1 MKKYFLGFCFVS
13 MAFGLRAQVA
23 PVFDPMSKDKCKNQQ
38 PIPTQL
44 LIEKGK
50 LFNNTDDIKKWFI
63 EYQHADTQFDL
74 RAMDT
79 IVDIAGNWHIRYKQ
93 FYQNMPI
100 EGSMLHLHCK
110 GKMPHSFNGIFYPE
124 IRLDFSQRI
133 TTEQAF
139 KMAQTAFPSK
149 SIFSWNQ
156 GTDSL
161 SRALG
166 FLESDKIALFPKPE
180 LVITSVNHSFT
191 DDLRLAYAITICA
204 LSPFNL
210 KKVFVD
216 ANDGSILFSQE
227 LIHQK
232 DKKGLAHTKYCGIKE
247 ITCDSLDTNLYKLIE
262 RNRGLDSIFVLS
274 VKAPYPYWLYNEDYY
289 WININSDKDEVAT
302 DVHWG
307 LEQTY
312 DYFKSRYYRNSYDG
326 KGSSISGIIHSGTKE
341 NTAYWNTAYGRM
353 VLGDGDDIKYD
364 AWTSIDIVA
373 HEFTHGVTY
382 STADLIYDRES
393 GALNESYSDIFGKCV
408 EHYALKDSFS
418 WDVCKQIMLHSY
430 PSIRSFS
437 DPNSRLHPKYYKGK
451 YYDDTTTVD
460 NYGVHTNSS
469 VQNYWFYLLSEGGF
483 GYRES
488 DSRPYHV
495 EKIGMDTAAII
506 AYLTLTAYLNPKS
519 NFIDAAIYSIAA
531 TKLLFGDSSHF
542 VKEVTNA
549 WYAVGVLNTADI
561 NNSPEFGS
569 LGLIIYPNPANELL
583 NIQGLEMG
591 SNIELYDVMG
601 RLVLQQECNST
612 TTKLDLEYLTSG
624 VYTLKITTKEGKEV
638 ITKVMKE

>member
-1 MKKYFLGFCFVS
+1 
-13 MAFGLRAQVA
+13 
-23 PVFDPMSKDKCKNQQ
+23 VFSN
-38 PIPTQL
+38 I
-44 LIEKGK
+44 
-50 LFNNTDDIKKWFI
+50 DDIKKWFAENQYVDI
-63 EYQHADTQFDL
+63 HFDI

-79 IVDIAGNWHIRYKQ
+79 IVDIASNMHIRYKQ
-93 FYQNMPI
+93 FYQNIPV
-100 EGSMLHLHCK
+100 EGTMLHLHYK
-110 GKMPHSFNGIFYPE
+110 GKIPYSFNGTFYPK

-133 TTEQAF
+133 TTEQVL
-139 KMAQTAFPSK
+139 KIAQTTFPSN
-149 SIFSWNQ
+149 SIFSWNK
-156 GTDSL
+156 GADSL
-161 SRALG
+161 FRGLG
-166 FLESDKIALFPKPE
+166 ILESDKVALLPEPE
-180 LVITSVNHSFT
+180 LVIASTNYSST

-216 ANDGSILFSQE
+216 ANDGSLLFSQE
-227 LIHQK
+227 LIYQK
-232 DKKGLAHTKYCGIKE
+232 DTKGLAHSKYCGIKE

-274 VKAPYPYWLYNEDYY
+274 LKAPSPYWLYNDDNY
-289 WININSDKDEVAT
+289 WININSDKDEVAA

-312 DYFKSRYYRNSYDG
+312 DYFKYRYYRNSYDG
-326 KGSSISGIIHSGTKE
+326 KGSSISGIIHAGTKE
-341 NTAYWNTAYGRM
+341 NTAYWNAAYGRM

-364 AWTSIDIVA
+364 AWTSIDIVG
-373 HEFTHGVTY
+373 HEFTHGLTR

-408 EHYALKDSFS
+408 EYYALKDSFS
-418 WDVCKQIMLHSY
+418 WDVSKQIMLHSY

-437 DPNSRLHPKYYKGK
+437 NPNSRLHPKYYKGK
-451 YYDDTTTVD
+451 YYDDTSNVD

-469 VQNYWFYLLSEGGF
+469 VQNYWFYLLAEGGF

-488 DSRPYHV
+488 DLKPYHV
-495 EKIGMDTAAII
+495 QKIGIDTAAII
-506 AYLTLTAYLNPKS
+506 AYYTLTTYLTPES
-519 NFIDAAIYSIAA
+519 DFMDAAIYSIAA
-531 TKLLFGDSSHF
+531 TKLMFGDSSPL

-561 NNSPEFGS
+561 SNPADFSS
-569 LGLIIYPNPANELL
+569 LGLIIYPNPANEVLK
-583 NIQGLEMG
+583 IQGLEVN

-612 TTKLDLEYLTSG
+612 MTKLDIEYLTRG
-624 VYTLKITTKEGKEV
+624 VHTLKITNKEGKAV